1 MKIRQPRPV
10 NGPSGAVPCLSEGG
24 KRRRKGAARYR
35 AAVGKAA
42 PTSPRS
48 GQAGAALLTAM
59 MIVALVATLAGSMV
73 WQQWR
78 AIQVEAAERART
90 QSAWI
95 LSGALDWARLILRE
109 DARSTG
115 PNGTDNLGEP
125 WAVPLAEAR
134 LSTFLA
140 ADKDNTE
147 DAPDAFLSGV
157 ITDVQ
162 GRYNLRNLVN
172 TDRTI
177 DLEEVLILGRLC
189 EAVGVSVDVAT
200 RIAIG
205 LQAATPVLPVSPPA
219 SPASGVPPPPADP
232 FLYPATTRQ
241 LTWLGIDPETV
252 RVLEPYVVILP
263 ENLPNTTKP
272 LVNANTA
279 PRELLV
285 AATGLN
291 PADAEQLVQKRQQ
304 KAFRS
309 AADLQAVAP
318 AMSASGA
325 TAHIGYRSSF
335 FEVRGRL
342 RLGDVVLEQR
352 SLVQRLGNGEVKVL
366 RRERVPSRELGGS

>member
-1 MKIRQPRPV
+1 MI
-10 NGPSGAVPCLSEGG
+10 
-24 KRRRKGAARYR
+24 
-35 AAVGKAA
+35 
-42 PTSPRS
+42 
-48 GQAGAALLTAM
+48 
-59 MIVALVATLAGSMV
+59 IVALVATLAGSMV

-78 AIQVEAAERART
+78 AVQVEAAERART

-109 DARSTG
+109 DARGSG
-115 PNGTDNLGEP
+115 ANTDDLGEP

-147 DAPDAFLSGV
+147 DAPDAFLSGA

-162 GRYNLRNLVN
+162 ARYNLRNLIN
-172 TDRTI
+172 IDRSI
-177 DLEEVLILGRLC
+177 DPAELLILSRLC
-189 EAVGVSVDVAT
+189 DTVGVSVDVAT
-200 RIAIG
+200 RIANG
-205 LQAATPVLPVSPPA
+205 LQAATPVSPAA
-219 SPASGVPPPPADP
+219 SAASGVPPPPPDP

-252 RVLEPYVVILP
+252 RTLEPYVVILP
-263 ENLPNTTKP
+263 GNSPNTSKP

-279 PRELLV
+279 PREVLV
-285 AATGLN
+285 AATNLN

-304 KAFRS
+304 KPFKSTAE
-309 AADLQAVAP
+309 LQAAVP
-318 AMSASGA
+318 AMAASGA
-325 TAHIGYRSSF
+325 AAHIGFRSSY